1 MAFWTSKEPGV
12 LPKWIFWWYALQ
24 VPVLFF
30 ETVLENMDRPYV
42 FRTASV
48 GAVWA
53 FLMAISARRN
63 EIGVLIFWNV
73 IAVIAGGYVLW
84 ASANVSSPGYL
95 SSRGWSAEALVA
107 AMAYASVWIWYLNRY
122 RLKGGSASL
131 PPSTLE
137 LNDPEEGVAATADRL
152 VASVET
158 DNAPNDNYA
167 IELKLFEE
175 GDLDESLWAKHVVEA
190 EGDADKA
197 KWKYI
202 KERVATAP
210 ARRLDEERLA
220 EREVEANIRSIN
232 QARVD
237 SFIEKEQ
244 AGRASKPGG
253 MGWPLAGL
261 AFLVFIV
268 FVIGFG

>member
-1 MAFWTSKEPGV
+1 MA
-12 LPKWIFWWYALQ
+12 
-24 VPVLFF
+24 
-30 ETVLENMDRPYV
+30 
-42 FRTASV
+42 
-48 GAVWA
+48 
-53 FLMAISARRN
+53 
-63 EIGVLIFWNV
+63 
-73 IAVIAGGYVLW
+73 
-84 ASANVSSPGYL
+84 
-95 SSRGWSAEALVA
+95 
-107 AMAYASVWIWYLNRY
+107 WYLNRY
-122 RLKGGSASL
+122 RSKGETSPL

-137 LNDPEEGVAATADRL
+137 LNDPAEDVAATADRQ

-175 GDLDESLWAKHVVEA
+175 GDLDESLWVKHVVEA

-220 EREVEANIRSIN
+220 EREVEANIRSIH

-237 SFIEKEQ
+237 SYVEKEQ
-244 AGRASKPGG
+244 AGRASKPV
-253 MGWPLAGL
+253 GWDGS
-261 AFLVFIV
+261 
-268 FVIGFG
+268 